1 MAKNFSSRL
10 LQYRKKLNFL
20 VLYTI
25 KSNFVRYYI
34 RKRSEL
40 IAKAEKTG
48 RFYIHFVIILI

>member
-48 RFYIHFVIILI
+48 RF